1 MKGYG
6 GLLTVA
12 AAGLLLVGNAVSAA
26 ANDFY
31 AGKTIRFIVG
41 YAPGG
46 GYDTYTR
53 AIARHIGKHIP
64 GNPTAVVDN
73 MEGAGSLLGGKLHV
87 QQSRSR
93 RTHGGQI
100 SIAAW

>member
-1 MKGYG
+1 MKKCC
-6 GLLTVA
+6 GLLAVV

-26 ANDFY
+26 ANNFY
-31 AGKTIRFIVG
+31 EGKTIRFIVG

-64 GNPTAVVDN
+64 GNPSAVVDN
-73 MEGAGSLLGGKLHV
+73 MEGGEPSGGQLHV

-93 RTHGGQI
+93 RAHGRRFQ
-100 SIAAW
+100 